1 MKCKTIT
8 LMMMFVLSNYLAS
21 AQEMKV
27 APGTNIK
34 VETGTTLNIS
44 AGNLVLES
52 NASGDA
58 TVIAL
63 GSITYESGSS
73 AIVQRYM
80 PGAIAAWHLISSPV
94 TGMAITAS
102 NWAPGSDEDLF
113 LWLEPSP
120 GTWVNYK
127 NTTSPPTFATANPGD
142 DFVTGRGYLADY
154 NTANLTNNFTGPLKT
169 GNVTI
174 NLVKSDGKAWNWAAG
189 WNLIGNPYAS
199 GLDWSAV
206 VKTGLAEAYAQVY
219 NSNKAG
225 GAGFDQVT
233 TIASGQGFFVQAA
246 TNGAT
251 LNLLPSQQVHT
262 TSAVYLKDGAAD
274 DGNLVLRLSGGSY
287 FDETK
292 IIINEASLK
301 DHDFWDA
308 TKINSFDTQVPQIN
322 TLIEGSHPLTINAI
336 PAISSAVVIPVSI
349 KVPADGNMTIELKE
363 LSGTAF
369 EGQTVMLHD
378 VLTNTM
384 QTLNDNP
391 VYHFD
396 ASVNDN
402 PDRFLLKFG
411 AVGVAEMEHNTL
423 LNAYMSGSL
432 LYVLNP
438 DASKA
443 QVELFNIR
451 GQLVL
456 SKEIGQGLQS
466 MYVDVA
472 TGAYIVMMQTDQA
485 ITTRKIFIQQ

>member
-1 MKCKTIT
+1 MTSKTIT
-8 LMMMFVLSNYLAS
+8 LLMMFVLSNYLVS
-21 AQEMKV
+21 AQGMRI
-27 APGTNIK
+27 APGTNIN
-34 VETGTTLNIS
+34 VETGTTLKISSGNII
-44 AGNLVLES
+44 LES
-52 NASGDA
+52 NATGDA
-58 TVIAL
+58 TVIAS
-63 GSITYESGSS
+63 GSITYESGCS

-102 NWAPGSDEDLF
+102 NWAPEANEDLF

-142 DFVTGRGYLADY
+142 NFVTGRGYLADY
-154 NTANLTNNFTGPLKT
+154 NTTNLTNNFTGPLKT
-169 GNVTI
+169 GDVTI
-174 NLVKSDGKAWNWAAG
+174 NLVKSGGKAWNWAAG

-199 GLDWSAV
+199 GLNWSLV
-206 VKTGLAEAYAQVY
+206 DKSGLAEAYAQVY
-219 NSNKAG
+219 NSNKGG
-225 GAGFDQVT
+225 GAGFDMVT
-233 TIASGQGFFVQAA
+233 TLASGQGFFVVAA

-274 DGNLVLRLSGGSY
+274 EGNLVLRLSGGSY

-292 IIINEASLK
+292 IIINETSLT

-308 TKINSFDTQVPQIN
+308 TKINSFDTRVPQIN
-322 TLIEGSHPLTINAI
+322 TLIAGNHPLAINAI

-349 KVPADGNMTIELKE
+349 KVPADGKMTIEMTE
-363 LSGTAF
+363 IGGVAF
-369 EGQTVMLHD
+369 EGQTVILHD
-378 VLTNTM
+378 VLTNTL
-384 QTLNDNP
+384 QTLSDNAI
-391 VYHFD
+391 YHFD

-411 AVGVAEMEHNTL
+411 AVGVAEMEHSAL

-432 LYVLNP
+432 LYILNP

-443 QVELFNIR
+443 QVELYSIR
-451 GQLVL
+451 GQLIL

-466 MYVDVA
+466 ISVSVA
-472 TGAYIVMMQTDQA
+472 TGAYIVMMRTDQT